1 MVGFDTVCV
10 PPPVDVPE
18 DKKADEE
25 MTGSSPAHLPAQA
38 AVVTLTVEQARA
50 ALLSFVSSHCCYGT
64 GAAKQMRITSM
75 DYVPAHHYE
84 LQTFTEKRETCWTYA
99 PHKGDG
105 HLDGPGTGPAPL
117 PWEIEEKPL
126 SMFKDDVR
134 LVPVPNTGVVKSC
147 HKCRGT
153 GGMTC
158 TDCAGKV
165 SLIFPT

>member
-1 MVGFDTVCV
+1 MVSFDTIGV
-10 PPPVDVPE
+10 PPPTDVPE
-18 DKKADEE
+18 NVKDDEE
-25 MTGSSPAHLPAQA
+25 GEEEEPPSVSLLAPQA
-38 AVVTLTVEQARA
+38 LLVTLTHEQARA
-50 ALLSFVSSHCCYGT
+50 ALLSFVSTHCCYGT

-117 PWEIEEKPL
+117 PWEMDEKPL

-134 LVPVPNTGVVKSC
+134 LVPVPFTSVAKSC
-147 HKCRGT
+147 HKCR
-153 GGMTC
+153 
-158 TDCAGKV
+158 
-165 SLIFPT
+165 